1 LSVCLLLRDIGHA
14 GGADASRYT
23 TWRDYGGSPDP
34 MQYSALEQINRTT
47 VKQLAPEWFYPVQGE
62 ATRLPFNP
70 LIVDD
75 VMYVS
80 GPGDAVVALDAASG
94 RERWTSRKKLP
105 SAGSRIGKARTARIA
120 D

>member
-1 LSVCLLLRDIGHA
+1 MTASSARVLARVGQAVGLATVLSVCLLLRDMGHA

-23 TWRDYGGSPDP
+23 TWRDYGGSPDS

-70 LIVDD
+70 L
-75 VMYVS
+75 M
-80 GPGDAVVALDAASG
+80 
-94 RERWTSRKKLP
+94 SRQP
-105 SAGSRIGKARTARIA
+105 
-120 D
+120 